1 MNEKLKKAFDQ
12 IRAEDELKN
21 RTRDYIFRKTK
32 GYNRSAAAR
41 RRYLLPSAACILFF
55 LIGGYWLYFIPTVR
69 ISIDI
74 NPSLELGV
82 NRFDRI
88 VSVRS
93 FNDDGN
99 DLQDSLDIK
108 YLDYSEA
115 VDQIIKSDKIS
126 SLLADDEVLVIAVIG
141 TDDAQSEQILSVLQ
155 SQTAEQ
161 SNTCCYYAHAKEAE
175 EAHNAGL
182 SYGKYQAFL
191 ELQKLDP
198 DITAEEAQNMTM
210 WELRERISSLSE
222 HEELETE
229 AVPSEN
235 EHHEE
240 PQGEYHEKPLGGH
253 HGNGGGH
260 GSRSGHK

>member
-12 IRAEDELKN
+12 IRAEDKLKN

-32 GYNRSAAAR
+32 GYKQSKAACH
-41 RRYLLPSAACILFF
+41 RYLISSAACILLF
-55 LIGGYWLYFIPTVR
+55 LIVGYWLYFIPTVR

-88 VSVRS
+88 ISVRS
-93 FNDDGN
+93 FNDDGK

-115 VDQIIKSDKIS
+115 VDQIMRSDDIS

-141 TDDAQSEQILSVLQ
+141 TDDAQSEQILSSLQ
-155 SQTAEQ
+155 SLTADQ
-161 SNTCCYYAHAKEAE
+161 SNTCCYFAHAE
-175 EAHNAGL
+175 EAEKAHNTGL

-198 DITAEEAQNMTM
+198 DITADEAQNMTM
-210 WELRERISSLSE
+210 RELRERISALSE
-222 HEELETE
+222 NEEQETE
-229 AVPSEN
+229 TVPSEN
-235 EHHEE
+235 K
-240 PQGEYHEKPLGGH
+240 QHEKPQGGH

-260 GSRSGHK
+260 GSRSGHN